1 MKKTTNY
8 NLNQIELIDSPPDIT
23 KHSENFETIDTEL
36 KNLSDAIGDV
46 DFSEELE
53 KKVDKVDG
61 MGLSEANFT
70 DDEKTK
76 LSNIEK
82 NAQKNTVT
90 SVNSEIGAVSL
101 TASDVGAI
109 PSTEKGASSGVATL
123 TSTGKVTPGQLT
135 SRILLIMGTSETLNL
150 NCEGAFLKT
159 NTSTKTII
167 TIPTNASVPFPTGT
181 EIEIGQGAAGKVEIV
196 GSSGVT
202 IRSSGNKRF
211 IANQYETVALKKVET
226 NEWWLVGALSAD

>member
-109 PSTEKGASSGVATL
+109 PSTEKGVIVATL
-123 TSTGKVTPGQLT
+123 INGKVKPEQSSSMIENVT
-135 SRILLIMGTSETLNL
+135 SSRGLDISSRGRFLIMTGTGNINIPSN
-150 NCEGAFLKT
+150 
-159 NTSTKTII
+159 ST
-167 TIPTNASVPFPTGT
+167 VDFPIGT
-181 EIEIGQGAAGKVEIV
+181 EIEIARGGTGKVEITA
-196 GSSGVT
+196 SSGVT
-202 IRSSGNKRF
+202 VRSSGNKRF
-211 IANQYETVALKKVET
+211 IANQYETVALKKVGT